1 MVVTLGPG
9 KFYGKSLPRP
19 RIYED
24 VKFNDRRVDPPVPVF
39 DALMSWAEEAHWSMG
54 GLSFKHHRLQGRI
67 EGNINKLREEEE
79 KVHRKSSVTSPVMST
94 PSPPPA
100 PLALKRKRRL
110 ICEAE
115 DDDESHKAFPVR
127 KLGDDFDRIA
137 HESDAAA
144 RTRAQK
150 AADMGIEKR
159 GPATPGGKKRVS
171 PRFSKR
177 ELS

>member
-1 MVVTLGPG
+1 MVVRTLGPG

-19 RIYED
+19 RIYEE
-24 VKFNDRRVDPPVPVF
+24 VKLNDRRVDPPVPVF

-54 GLSFKHHRLQGRI
+54 GLSFKRHRLQGRI
-67 EGNINKLREEEE
+67 EGNISKLREAAEEE
-79 KVHRKSSVTSPVMST
+79 KVHHRNKSS

-110 ICEAE
+110 ICEAQ
-115 DDDESHKAFPVR
+115 DDDDADDESSRGRLPVR

-137 HESDAAA
+137 QQSDA

-150 AADMGIEKR
+150 AADMGIEK
-159 GPATPGGKKRVS
+159 GGKKR
-171 PRFSKR
+171 RFSKI
-177 ELS
+177 